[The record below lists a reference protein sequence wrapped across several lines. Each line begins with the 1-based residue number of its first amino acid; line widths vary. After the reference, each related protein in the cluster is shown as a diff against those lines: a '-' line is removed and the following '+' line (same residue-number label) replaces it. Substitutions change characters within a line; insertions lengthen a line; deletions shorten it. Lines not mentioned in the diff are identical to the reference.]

1 MQTEKIIYM
10 KARGIAVIDIDI
22 EGYREAA
29 EVEEKLNE
37 IIKNLVDGDK
47 RVVNYAVQL
56 RERRGDQPPEL
67 SKMKFR
73 AN

>member
-1 MQTEKIIYM
+1 M

-29 EVEEKLNE
+29 EIEDRLNK
-37 IIKNLVDGDK
+37 IIKELVDGDK
-47 RVVNYAVQL
+47 RVVHYAVEL
-56 RERRGDQPPEL
+56 RERRGDIPPDI
-67 SKMKFR
+67 KKRKFR

>member
-1 MQTEKIIYM
+1 M

>member
-1 MQTEKIIYM
+1 MQTEKIIHM